1 MLLLNLY
8 GVDMSTSGLI
18 VQAQSREKIFADKLV
33 AFALRP
39 NRIRNS
45 NLWDIAW
52 LHQEAK
58 EIWKALA
65 TGLVVGS
72 VCASATA
79 FALAKYLGASQA
91 TLLSL
96 LPKSVTAPIAMGISE
111 SIGSI
116 PTLSAVF
123 CILTGIIGAAS
134 GKVIFD
140 AIGIKDMAIRGFAL
154 GAQAHGIGT
163 ARAYFVSQDA
173 GAFAGL
179 AMGLHGLIAAILMP
193 YLFR

>member
-1 MLLLNLY
+1 
-8 GVDMSTSGLI
+8 
-18 VQAQSREKIFADKLV
+18 
-33 AFALRP
+33 
-39 NRIRNS
+39 
-45 NLWDIAW
+45 
-52 LHQEAK
+52 
-58 EIWKALA
+58 
-65 TGLVVGS
+65 
-72 VCASATA
+72 
-79 FALAKYLGASQA
+79 
-91 TLLSL
+91 
-96 LPKSVTAPIAMGISE
+96 MGISE
-111 SIGSI
+111 SIGGI

-193 YLFR
+193 YMVRWF

>member
-1 MLLLNLY
+1 MVLLNPY

-18 VQAQSREKIFADKLV
+18 VQAQSREEIFADKLV

-45 NLWDIAW
+45 DLWDIAW

-111 SIGSI
+111 SIGGI

-193 YLFR
+193 YMFR